1 MSIFISFNQSDL
13 QRVLGVCNQIS
24 PKRSDVEIF
33 TYTRIDIQAQEAT
46 FSTLNANAFYQAK
59 LNSQNLDNAQS
70 YSLLVKTDVLTNTVN
85 LIQDDVVSFD
95 IQEGKNTL
103 LIQGSKAKHTLR
115 FNTELVDNFKIPEK
129 KTETVQAQAV
139 VPTSDFAH
147 ALKNAFI
154 SVGQKNVYD
163 ARFLNVCLTVDASNG
178 NFFVVSTDRYRISKT
193 KVLANLSN
201 LNDTV
206 KEEKTNFL
214 TLPKGLQFL
223 LAAVNDQQELTL
235 EFLEDYIW
243 IQFGA
248 ESLTLRYGEGSYP
261 EYDKIIPQTFTCEM
275 SFNTSEL
282 LAAFKQVY
290 FFAKANTVNKSV
302 ELTVKPADKKLI
314 LKSHTDDGFASE
326 SEVNINNYQGN
337 QDDWS
342 QSFNSD
348 YLMDYISQVSTENIL
363 WEANPGKPSVL
374 SPEGKKAEEFYLA
387 SGLR

>member
-154 SVGQKNVYD
+154 SVGQKK
-163 ARFLNVCLTVDASNG
+163 CL
-178 NFFVVSTDRYRISKT
+178 
-193 KVLANLSN
+193 
-201 LNDTV
+201 
-206 KEEKTNFL
+206 
-214 TLPKGLQFL
+214 
-223 LAAVNDQQELTL
+223 
-235 EFLEDYIW
+235 
-243 IQFGA
+243 
-248 ESLTLRYGEGSYP
+248 
-261 EYDKIIPQTFTCEM
+261 
-275 SFNTSEL
+275 
-282 LAAFKQVY
+282 
-290 FFAKANTVNKSV
+290 
-302 ELTVKPADKKLI
+302 
-314 LKSHTDDGFASE
+314 
-326 SEVNINNYQGN
+326 
-337 QDDWS
+337 
-342 QSFNSD
+342 
-348 YLMDYISQVSTENIL
+348 
-363 WEANPGKPSVL
+363 
-374 SPEGKKAEEFYLA
+374 
-387 SGLR
+387 